1 MRSRFRLFC
10 LISFMGVL
18 TAGCISETAVQK
30 NEEQVTDALLFADA
44 PVPQSVRSRKI
55 IDPSGVSM
63 QLQATVA
70 REFSNTYLDIAKN
83 SAQSRDALTAVVIG
97 AAAFT
102 GYGLVEGLS
111 DAVVAE
117 RAVIGLAINE
127 AADYASPPKA
137 TDALYLRIQ
146 LREGLRREVP
156 KYEDVFARFKNVVA
170 DNLGRESNLLASA
183 PNRLDAFTEA
193 VEACL
198 TDGNSAKS

>member
-1 MRSRFRLFC
+1 MRSR
-10 LISFMGVL
+10 
-18 TAGCISETAVQK
+18 
-30 NEEQVTDALLFADA
+30 ALLFADA

-137 TDALYLRIQ
+137 TDALYLSARRMNCLGTQLLVFSDLELSNAVAGRAVAWGAGIQSFGFCAKQVGRIH
-146 LREGLRREVP
+146 RG
-156 KYEDVFARFKNVVA
+156 
-170 DNLGRESNLLASA
+170 G
-183 PNRLDAFTEA
+183 
-193 VEACL
+193 
-198 TDGNSAKS
+198 